1 MESFVA
7 KMIPASYDGS
17 ISPNGDQIRAMCHYE
32 NFVNGGGVDCVFIR
46 AGSLNNFDT
55 LTPTSN
61 DTTTNTT
68 EILDILNGEN
78 LHQGIKKY
86 QSQFLLFLVFFE
98 FFQEYLKV
106 HSHHLSH

>member
-46 AGSLNNFDT
+46 AGS
-55 LTPTSN
+55 
-61 DTTTNTT
+61 
-68 EILDILNGEN
+68 
-78 LHQGIKKY
+78 
-86 QSQFLLFLVFFE
+86 
-98 FFQEYLKV
+98 
-106 HSHHLSH
+106 